1 MGGGT
6 DSPRTKETHMSY
18 QSDEAANARLWL
30 KIIFTMVFL
39 VILVITGSL
48 VGCPNYNVYTA
59 RKSGEAI
66 LAEAQS
72 SRLAKVAEAKARFE
86 SAQFDAQAE
95 VVRAKGTK
103 DANNIVI
110 SSFGSTEERLDYLR
124 IQAMHDGMQKGTV
137 IYVPTNNL
145 IPTISMN
152 K

>member
-1 MGGGT
+1 M
-6 DSPRTKETHMSY
+6 DSG
-18 QSDEAANARLWL
+18 DRLL
-30 KIIFTMVFL
+30 FKVFATVAFL
-39 VILVITGSL
+39 IVMTITGGL
-48 VGCPNYNVYTA
+48 VGCPSYNVYAA
-59 RKSGEAI
+59 RKSGEAV

-110 SSFGSTEERLDYLR
+110 SSFGSTQERLDYLR

-137 IYVPTNNL
+137 IYVPVNNL
-145 IPTISMN
+145 IPTMGMN